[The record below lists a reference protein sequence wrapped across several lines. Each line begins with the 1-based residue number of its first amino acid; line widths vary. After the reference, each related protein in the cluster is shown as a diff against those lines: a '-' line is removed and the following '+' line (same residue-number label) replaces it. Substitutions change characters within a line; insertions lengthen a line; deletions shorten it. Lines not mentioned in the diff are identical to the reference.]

1 MESERNNG
9 MEKVDWKKAGEMLV
23 NGSNFSEIAR
33 HFGVTRQYIH
43 AHYVHGKPGRKP
55 REKSVLYPMLMEWLA
70 RNNLSIHQFPN
81 MLNDGKNIPGDY
93 QRLLRVI
100 NGKTDYVLIK
110 EINKIIQVTGLSYE
124 ELFMTFKEGE
134 KA

>member
-43 AHYVHGKPGRKP
+43 AHYVGKPGRKP

-70 RNNLSIHQFPN
+70 MNNLSIHQFSD
-81 MLNDGKNIPGDY
+81 MLNDGNDKRGCY

-124 ELFMTFKEGE
+124 ELFMADKEGE